1 MWRGVGPAGGVDRA
15 VRWERRRAV
24 PMGIVAVSLLAGYPC
39 RAVPEDL
46 SGSIVVAADARTV
59 TWAAIHRRPAP
70 AGDDPWYHIEVIAKD
85 RRSEPWVFR
94 RLAAHMAI
102 APDALLASRSDTR
115 AKTYGYKPE
124 QFVTA
129 YKQWRD
135 LPQDVRDRAVCRRT
149 VLDCLAGARTD

>member
-1 MWRGVGPAGGVDRA
+1 M
-15 VRWERRRAV
+15 
-24 PMGIVAVSLLAGYPC
+24 
-39 RAVPEDL
+39 
-46 SGSIVVAADARTV
+46 VVAADAETV

-70 AGDDPWYHIEVIAKD
+70 EGDDPWYHIEVIAKD

-102 APDALLASRSDTR
+102 APDALLASRSGAR
-115 AKTYGYKPE
+115 AKTYAYKPE

-129 YKQWRD
+129 YQRWRD

-149 VLDCLAGARTD
+149 VLECLAGARTD